1 MQKLLIAIP
10 TSRYI
15 ETECFQCL
23 YEQKVPKGYKAELFV
38 PNSYSIDISRNTV
51 AKYAIDNKIDYVLYL
66 DSDIM
71 LPKNAIKNLLSHDKD
86 IVSGVYAYKQLGRND
101 VVLKRYKK
109 DDAEDYDDLTVNEV
123 IESQERLIS
132 VDGFG
137 FGCVLL
143 KTEVFGKIKFPYFVY
158 TQNLGEDIYFCQK
171 AKLAGFELLVD
182 TKVLCG
188 HVGTVNYNI
197 RG

>member
-1 MQKLLIAIP
+1 MHKLLIAIP

-23 YEQKVPKGYKAELFV
+23 YEQKIPNCKTELFV
-38 PNSYSIDISRNTV
+38 PNSYSIDISRNTI
-51 AKYAIDNKIDYVLYL
+51 AKYAMDNKFDYVFYL

-71 LPKNAIKNLLSHDKD
+71 LPKNGIKNLLSHDKD

-101 VVLKRYKK
+101 VVLKRYTK
-109 DDAEDYDDLTVNEV
+109 DDPEDYDDLSVNEV
-123 IESQERLIS
+123 IESKNRIIS

-143 KTEVFGKIKFPYFVY
+143 KTEVFKNIKFPYFVY